1 MRLFGYIHKKLY
13 NIVMGLID
21 KVKPQQTQN
30 NTNPAPQNELNVKE
44 LEFLLLLIKQSDFKG
59 EDVELIYNTVLKLQ
73 NQYLKQIPK

>member
-1 MRLFGYIHKKLY
+1 
-13 NIVMGLID
+13 MGLID